1 MKSKILILLVIVMAT
16 IQGMAAP
23 EKFELK
29 TSEATLTIDQKGKMK
44 IILGKGETIQAIGSI
59 HELWKVV
66 LQNNQSNREIEC
78 LPGKNVILSQE
89 AGIFRIKATGF
100 MVENKSIPVQ
110 AELSV
115 SVKDDAFCFSGSLKI
130 ESGEWMIKEL
140 HYPVISDI
148 KINDPK
154 TGIYWPVG
162 LGQYFDDPSSFGSR
176 SIRYPSGGGAA
187 MAWFSVNSSKGGLY
201 VGSHDPLQET
211 KVFNLDFD
219 KSAGA
224 FKTSIQATVCS
235 AEYAVPDIM
244 IRPYNGEW
252 YKAARFYKG
261 WYQKHFTAMN
271 PPGWVKD
278 NSGWL
283 LAILKQQNMEVMWP
297 YRDIDKLCDIA
308 DQFGLGTI
316 GLFGWTYGGHDH
328 LYPNYNPDPLM
339 GGREELKKAIERAH
353 LRGKKIILYANGKIM
368 DTSTDYY
375 RYNGY
380 ETMLI
385 QENRQPQIQYYIKQK
400 NATPVIFAQGCTGS
414 GIWRKTMHDLGMQA
428 VSLGA
433 DGILYDQVGIMGIH
447 LCYSKNHDHLPG
459 MSDARNRLE
468 MIAEIS
474 KDMKKIN
481 PDFIIMTE
489 GTNDAI
495 IRGIDFHHGCG
506 MAAQPGPNAFPE
518 LFMYTFPELLKT
530 QRNPNPMIAKTDA
543 NYALVSGLR
552 HEIETRYAGDVEYL
566 LKGKLPVP
574 EDYSNV
580 VSPPDLSKM
589 NLLPAAEATAYVRKL
604 IQFEDDNPEFFRH
617 GTFISRDGIEV
628 SGDDIHANGFQNG
641 NKVGVL
647 VWNKNLS
654 EKREFRVSV
663 PGYRLIKAS
672 DPTNRNVSQDTPL
685 EPNSVRLIVLEKN

>member
-1 MKSKILILLVIVMAT
+1 
-16 IQGMAAP
+16 
-23 EKFELK
+23 
-29 TSEATLTIDQKGKMK
+29 
-44 IILGKGETIQAIGSI
+44 
-59 HELWKVV
+59 
-66 LQNNQSNREIEC
+66 
-78 LPGKNVILSQE
+78 
-89 AGIFRIKATGF
+89 
-100 MVENKSIPVQ
+100 
-110 AELSV
+110 
-115 SVKDDAFCFSGSLKI
+115 
-130 ESGEWMIKEL
+130 
-140 HYPVISDI
+140 
-148 KINDPK
+148 
-154 TGIYWPVG
+154 
-162 LGQYFDDPSSFGSR
+162 
-176 SIRYPSGGGAA
+176 
-187 MAWFSVNSSKGGLY
+187 
-201 VGSHDPLQET
+201 
-211 KVFNLDFD
+211 
-219 KSAGA
+219 
-224 FKTSIQATVCS
+224 
-235 AEYAVPDIM
+235 
-244 IRPYNGEW
+244 
-252 YKAARFYKG
+252 
-261 WYQKHFTAMN
+261 MN

-308 DQFGLGTI
+308 DQFSLGTI

-339 GGREELKKAIERAH
+339 GGKEELKKAIENAH
-353 LRGKKIILYANGKIM
+353 KRGKKIILYANGKIM

-375 RYNGY
+375 KYNGY

-414 GIWRKTMHDLGMQA
+414 GIWRKTMYDLGLQA

-530 QRNPNPMIAKTDA
+530 QRNPNPMITKTDA

-552 HEIETRYAGDVEYL
+552 HEIETRYAGDVDYL

-580 VSPPDLSKM
+580 VSTPDLGKM
-589 NLLPAAEATAYVRKL
+589 NLLPAAEATAYVRTL
-604 IQFEDDNPEFFRH
+604 IQFEDNNPEFFRH
-617 GTFISRDGIEV
+617 GKFIARDGIEV

-641 NKVGVL
+641 NKIGVL
-647 VWNKNLS
+647 VWNRNLS
-654 EKREFRVSV
+654 EKREFRISV
-663 PGYRLIKAS
+663 PGYRIVKAS
-672 DPTNRNVSQDTPL
+672 DPTNRSAIQDSPL
-685 EPNSVRLIVLEKN
+685 EPNSVRLIVFEKN